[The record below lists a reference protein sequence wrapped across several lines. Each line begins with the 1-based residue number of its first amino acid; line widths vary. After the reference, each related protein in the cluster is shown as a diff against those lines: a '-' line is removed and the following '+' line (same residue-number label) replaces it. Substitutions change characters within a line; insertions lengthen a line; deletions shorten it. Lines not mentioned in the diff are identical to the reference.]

1 MTDISQKTANS
12 LLELAMSNLPTG
24 LFICDREGIIR
35 FINDAYAN
43 YLRIRPEN
51 AIGRHITDFIPDSGI
66 PAVIASGEPD
76 LGAWRQIHNSET
88 KLLVNRIPLR
98 DEAGEVVG
106 ALSMTLFDTPEQV
119 QAYRI
124 ADNKTGEIAEWN
136 YDLLPIELRDLQ
148 EKDFDLSLLGFDT
161 DELDRLLNGSSEEN
175 VVAEGETD
183 ADAVPDVPEEPVSQP
198 GVIYQLGKHR
208 LMCGDSTKAEDVA
221 RLMAGKK
228 ADLVFTDPPYGVSYR
243 GVNNPGGRLW
253 EVIENDD
260 LRGEKLSE
268 FLLAAFKNLKASL
281 REKRAF
287 YIWYASSNHL
297 QFEHA
302 IIDAG
307 LKSKQVL
314 FWNKGMILGHSD
326 YHWAA
331 EPCFYGCHEGENCE
345 WFGDR
350 CQTTV
355 WDIKRDNTRE
365 YVHPTQ
371 KPTALAIKAIFNSSK
386 AGETVLDLF
395 GGSGSTLIA
404 CEQTNRVNCTMEFD
418 PKYVD
423 VIRRRW
429 AEFVHGEGCDWQALT
444 PAVEE

>member
-1 MTDISQKTANS
+1 MQIQMMKLSEIHPYEKNPRFNDGAVEAVANS
-12 LLELAMSNLPTG
+12 IKEFGFQQPIVVDKDLVVIVGHTRLKAAEQLSLTEVPV
-24 LFICDREGIIR
+24 
-35 FINDAYAN
+35 
-43 YLRIRPEN
+43 
-51 AIGRHITDFIPDSGI
+51 
-66 PAVIASGEPD
+66 VIAEN
-76 LGAWRQIHNSET
+76 L
-88 KLLVNRIPLR
+88 
-98 DEAGEVVG
+98 
-106 ALSMTLFDTPEQV
+106 TPEQV

-183 ADAVPDVPEEPVSQP
+183 ADAVPDVPEEPVSQR

-208 LMCGDSTKAEDVA
+208 LMCGDSTRAEDVA
-221 RLMAGKK
+221 RLMSGGK

-260 LRGEKLSE
+260 LRGKKLSE

-287 YIWYASSNHL
+287 YIWYATSNHV
-297 QFEHA
+297 QFELA
-302 IIDAG
+302 IRDAG
-307 LKSKQVL
+307 LKPKQVL
-314 FWNKGMILGHSD
+314 VWNKGMILGHSD
-326 YHWAA
+326 YHYAF
-331 EPCFYGCHEGENCE
+331 EPVFYGCHEGENCE

>member
-1 MTDISQKTANS
+1 MQIINMKFSEIHPYEKNPRFNDGAVEAVANS
-12 LLELAMSNLPTG
+12 IKEFGFQQPIVVDKDFVVVVGHTRLKAAEQLG
-24 LFICDREGIIR
+24 LTEV
-35 FINDAYAN
+35 
-43 YLRIRPEN
+43 PV
-51 AIGRHITDFIPDSGI
+51 
-66 PAVIASGEPD
+66 VIAEN
-76 LGAWRQIHNSET
+76 L
-88 KLLVNRIPLR
+88 
-98 DEAGEVVG
+98 
-106 ALSMTLFDTPEQV
+106 TPEQV

-221 RLMAGKK
+221 RLMCGGK

-395 GGSGSTLIA
+395 GGSGSTLVA

-418 PKYVD
+418 PKYAD

-444 PAVEE
+444 PAIEE

>member
-1 MTDISQKTANS
+1 MMNIVYKRVD
-12 LLELAMSNLPTG
+12 E
-24 LFICDREGIIR
+24 IIPYEKNPR
-35 FINDAYAN
+35 INDAAVDAVAQSIKEFGFRVPIVLDKN
-43 YLRIRPEN
+43 NVIITGHTRLRS
-51 AIGRHITDFIPDSGI
+51 AKSIGLTEVPCI
-66 PAVIASGEPD
+66 IAD
-76 LGAWRQIHNSET
+76 NL
-88 KLLVNRIPLR
+88 
-98 DEAGEVVG
+98 
-106 ALSMTLFDTPEQV
+106 TPEQV

-183 ADAVPDVPEEPVSQP
+183 ADAVPDIPEDPVSQP

-208 LMCGDSTKAEDVA
+208 LMCGDSTRAEDVA
-221 RLMAGKK
+221 RLMNSGK

-287 YIWYASSNHL
+287 YIWYATSNHV
-297 QFEHA
+297 QFELA
-302 IIDAG
+302 IRDAG
-307 LKSKQVL
+307 LKPKQVL

-326 YHWAA
+326 YHWAH

-418 PKYVD
+418 PKYAD